1 MRENVPGLVDVGGPG
16 IVDALAGDPTF
27 YFDREA
33 LGMLAEDQRRW
44 SYRYFRPFARLAS
57 RVVVT
62 VVLVVKRLMPFEWSN
77 HDLLDR
83 LGIWFLSKFVSD
95 EGGRLLL
102 RHFVIETN
110 ILAFIARNTGL
121 TEPVLRPVNLDELA
135 NNAVIAHDLNLYE
148 VLAGLKGEDLPPP
161 AGRHLDYTMLEVGEL
176 SAGDHRRVMRLDLET
191 GLCFMNVA
199 FAFLTTTTEYRKAV
213 HSLQLDESILSILSE
228 LTGDSLFLSWRPGGF
243 NPLIRT
249 NRDVPRDLFVHAVI
263 HEYAHARL
271 LELARR
277 RANSASC

>member
-1 MRENVPGLVDVGGPG
+1 
-16 IVDALAGDPTF
+16 
-27 YFDREA
+27 
-33 LGMLAEDQRRW
+33 
-44 SYRYFRPFARLAS
+44 
-57 RVVVT
+57 
-62 VVLVVKRLMPFEWSN
+62 SN

-228 LTGDSLFLSWRPGGF
+228 LTGDSLFLSWRPVGF